1 MTTQGIIQKSKVE
14 MLCTTD
20 SPLDNLRY
28 HEACAEQNLP
38 FSVLPT
44 FRPDDFFAI
53 EKAAEWK
60 ATLAKL
66 QEVTDRSIDTYGD
79 LISAL
84 ESRMDYFHDRGCRLS
99 DHGFEAIFSGNYDA
113 EAATKAFEKLKNDGT
128 PDDYGASNFKTHLL
142 FSLCVAYAERGWTQQ
157 FHLGLSETPIRES

>member
-1 MTTQGIIQKSKVE
+1 M
-14 MLCTTD
+14 
-20 SPLDNLRY
+20 
-28 HEACAEQNLP
+28 
-38 FSVLPT
+38 
-44 FRPDDFFAI
+44 
-53 EKAAEWK
+53 
-60 ATLAKL
+60 AKL

-99 DHGFEAIFSGNYDA
+99 DHGFEAIFSGNWDA

-142 FSLCVAYAERGWTQQ
+142 FSLCVAYAERG
-157 FHLGLSETPIRES
+157 